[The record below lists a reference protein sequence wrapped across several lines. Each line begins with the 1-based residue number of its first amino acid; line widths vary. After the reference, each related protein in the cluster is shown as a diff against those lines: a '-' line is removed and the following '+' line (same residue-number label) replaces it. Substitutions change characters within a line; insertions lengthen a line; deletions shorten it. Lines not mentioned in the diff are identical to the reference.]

1 MILLLAF
8 LLIIAVLFIY
18 HSGKLFDKKIQ
29 KLDKM
34 YELQTSA
41 INDLDHAQL
50 RFQQLSNKLD
60 GELEFWKKRRTMLP
74 KVPKKTRK
82 EKVRGKKRKGR

>member
-1 MILLLAF
+1 MIIFLSI

-18 HSGKLFDKKIQ
+18 YSGKLFDQKIQ
-29 KLDKM
+29 QLDKK
-34 YELQTSA
+34 YDLQTSV

-74 KVPKKTRK
+74 KVPKDTRK
-82 EKVRGKKRKGR
+82 KKIRGNRR

>member
-1 MILLLAF
+1 MILLLSF

-18 HSGKLFDKKIQ
+18 HSGKNFDQKIQ
-29 KLDKM
+29 KLDKKND
-34 YELQTSA
+34 LQTSA

-60 GELEFWKKRRTMLP
+60 SELEFWKKRRTMLP
-74 KVPKKTRK
+74 KVPKNTRK
-82 EKVRGKKRKGR
+82 KKNRGNKR